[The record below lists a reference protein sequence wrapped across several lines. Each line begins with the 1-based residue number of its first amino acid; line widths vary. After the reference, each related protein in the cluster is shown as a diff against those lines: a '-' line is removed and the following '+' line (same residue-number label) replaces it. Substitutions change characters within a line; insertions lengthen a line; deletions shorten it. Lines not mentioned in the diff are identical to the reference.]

1 MNKVEAVNIWWVSD
15 VIDKEAGSWKLD
27 VLSRIFPPKVC
38 SRISRLPLNLP
49 WRENRWAWAAK
60 PKGVFMAKHELV

>member
-1 MNKVEAVNIWWVSD
+1 MNEVEAMIVWWVID
-15 VIDKEAGSWKLD
+15 VIDKEARSWKLD
-27 VLSRIFPPKVC
+27 VLSHIFPPKVC

-49 WRENRWAWAAK
+49 WREDRWARAAK